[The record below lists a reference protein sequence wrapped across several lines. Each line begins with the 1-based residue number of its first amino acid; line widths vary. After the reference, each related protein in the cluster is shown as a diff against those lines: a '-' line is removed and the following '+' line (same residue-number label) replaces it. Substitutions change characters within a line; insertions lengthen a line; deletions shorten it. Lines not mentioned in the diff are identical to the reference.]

1 MVVLD
6 FLQSILKKCTYLLY
20 YCYAF
25 TYNCIIISHEVCKIL
40 IVKQFNT
47 SLPF

>member
-6 FLQSILKKCTYLLY
+6 FLHSILKKCTYLLY

-25 TYNCIIISHEVCKIL
+25 TYNCIIISHEV
-40 IVKQFNT
+40 KQFNT
-47 SLPF
+47 SLPL